1 MMILIE
7 DVRQWIR
14 TQSPCQCGCG
24 EDAGDFVDELERLY
38 HVMWIKHSVDMTA
51 YPINSLTRC
60 VNHNKASGGSKLSLH
75 PVAVDG
81 GKYGAVDI
89 GLKARARKIGGDA
102 RVVLLL
108 VREALALGFNN
119 IEICDGHTH
128 LGIAKPG
135 HAMADKIYWGRS
147 K

>member
-1 MMILIE
+1 MNLIE
-7 DVRQWIR
+7 GVRQWIR
-14 TQSPCQCGCG
+14 TQSSCQCGCG

-60 VNHNKASGGSKLSLH
+60 PDHNKSSGGSNLSLH
-75 PVAVDG
+75 PLAVDG
-81 GKYGAVDI
+81 GKYGAVDL
-89 GLKARARKIGGDA
+89 GVKARPMSKGGDA
-102 RVVLLL
+102 RVVMLL
-108 VREALALGFNN
+108 VKEALALGFNN

-128 LGIAKPG
+128 LGIAPPG
-135 HAMADKIYWGRS
+135 HALENKIYWGKS